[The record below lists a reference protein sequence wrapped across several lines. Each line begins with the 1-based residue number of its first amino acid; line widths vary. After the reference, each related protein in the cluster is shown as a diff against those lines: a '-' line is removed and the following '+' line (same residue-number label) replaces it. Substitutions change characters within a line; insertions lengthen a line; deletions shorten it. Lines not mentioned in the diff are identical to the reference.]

1 LTAINKKKR
10 KDIDSQNNAML
21 LLQKSKYLQVRNLE
35 LGLAVKN
42 KKLD

>member
-35 LGLAVKN
+35 EGLAGKV